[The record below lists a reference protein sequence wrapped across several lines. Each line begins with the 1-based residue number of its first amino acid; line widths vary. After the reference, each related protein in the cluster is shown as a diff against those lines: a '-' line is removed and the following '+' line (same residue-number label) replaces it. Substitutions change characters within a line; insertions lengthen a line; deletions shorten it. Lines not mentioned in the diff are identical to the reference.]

1 MKTINKTSK
10 TKTGILEAA
19 QDLMLKKGFVAT
31 SIDEICKKASTT
43 KGSFFHYFKN
53 KEELGIE
60 LVEQFAQGSIDLL
73 KTACLEA
80 GDDPL
85 DRIYGLIDSFIRFAE
100 TEDFKGCL
108 IGTFAQELSR
118 THPGIISVCSSAI
131 DLTTKLLKENLENA
145 KEKYAPNSPIDI
157 DGLANCLYSII
168 QGSIIITKAK
178 DDSAVMR
185 KNLSQYKQYIGI
197 LFQK

>member
-1 MKTINKTSK
+1 MKNKIAK
-10 TKTGILEAA
+10 TKTRILDAA

-60 LVEQFAQGSIDLL
+60 LVEQFAQMSIDLL
-73 KTACLEA
+73 KTACLES
-80 GDDPL
+80 GNDPL

-118 THPGIISVCSSAI
+118 THPSINSVCSSAI

-145 KEKYAPNSPIDI
+145 KEKYVASSPLDV

-178 DDSAVMR
+178 NDSTVMR

-197 LFQK
+197 LFKK